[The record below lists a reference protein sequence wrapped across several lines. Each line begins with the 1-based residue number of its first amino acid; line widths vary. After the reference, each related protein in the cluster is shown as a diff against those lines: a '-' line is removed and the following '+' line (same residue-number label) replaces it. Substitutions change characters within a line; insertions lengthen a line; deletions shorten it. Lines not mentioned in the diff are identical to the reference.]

1 MWQFISG
8 RFWVTIGSLV
18 GLTLVVALLTGQF
31 SDDSADSATGA
42 VVAGD
47 QSPQLDFVA
56 PIAEVQGAAG
66 FAVVDGRTTADLAL
80 TIDTARTMVVR
91 AGTPGQFDCPDLT
104 TPGACLVG
112 ARLMGDAVLWFSVV
126 PSITGA
132 TGTGTGTGTGT
143 TDSVKVPAVVE
154 LLPDGWVRLANGWVV
169 RHASVV
175 DRFCESE
182 TSSLTD
188 FIDQFGANATATFD
202 LVTNEVVK
210 VSCPRT

>member
-18 GLTLVVALLTGQF
+18 GLTLVVALFTGQF
-31 SDDSADSATGA
+31 SGDDGADSNGAT
-42 VVAGD
+42 VVVTGD

-56 PIAEVQGAAG
+56 PIAAVQGASG
-66 FAVVDGRTTADLAL
+66 FAIVDGRTTADLAL
-80 TIDTARTMVVR
+80 TIDTTRTMVVKT
-91 AGTPGQFDCPDLT
+91 GTPGEFDCPDLT
-104 TPGACLVG
+104 TPAACLVA

-126 PSITGA
+126 PA
-132 TGTGTGTGTGT
+132 LGTSSGDT
-143 TDSVKVPAVVE
+143 VKVPAVVE

-175 DRFCESE
+175 DRFCETE